1 MRGKFLV
8 LVVFLFLIACSEENL
23 PEGIYDYQVERL
35 LTGGSAKTWDQ
46 VVSSTSCTDSVK
58 LYFELITDSVDIS
71 QINPGNACT
80 FNDTVYLGRANASSF
95 PDNNLFTD
103 SLKFSD
109 GDYWIVQRITSELLA
124 LTGDNNGLEYISSN

>member
-1 MRGKFLV
+1 MRGKLLV
-8 LVVFLFLIACSEENL
+8 FVVFLFLIACSEENL

-35 LTGGSAKTWDQ
+35 LSGGSAKSWDQ
-46 VVSSTSCTDSVK
+46 VVSSTSCTDSLK

-109 GDYWIVQRITSELLA
+109 GDYWMIRRVTSSLLQIEV
-124 LTGDNNGLEYISSN
+124 DNSLSDYRYAE